1 MKTFKNNQLCLLLSV
16 HTLVEN
22 TMLKICVLLAIEN
35 LEEINIPPIVNI
47 LIDYFI
53 QWECAKHAIYLI
65 IIKEELSLKE
75 KIFKK

>member
-16 HTLVEN
+16 HTLVGN
-22 TMLKICVLLAIEN
+22 TMLKICAPLAIEN
-35 LEEINIPPIVNI
+35 LEEINILPIVNI

-53 QWECAKHAIYLI
+53 QWVCARHAIYLI